1 MGADEFRRWYYLK
14 AELTT
19 FARELGLATGG
30 SKESVAD
37 RIARALCGDEPPRG
51 ETVDTVRGGGPQL
64 EGPVSRATVIPPGQ
78 RSSQVLREFFTAEVG
93 PSFRFDAA
101 MRDVVA
107 KGAGKTL
114 GDALDHW
121 WASRNRDEAPIG
133 PQFELNRFTR
143 EWWRTNP
150 GGSRD
155 ELRAAWLAYRNQP
168 SDLRRPS

>member
-1 MGADEFRRWYYLK
+1 MGADKFRRWYYLK
-14 AELTT
+14 AELKT

-30 SKESVAD
+30 SKESVAA
-37 RIARALCGDEPPRG
+37 RIARALGGDEPPRD
-51 ETVDTVRGGGPQL
+51 ETVRGGGPRL
-64 EGPVSRATVIPPGQ
+64 ERPVSRATVIPPGQ

-107 KGAGKTL
+107 NGAGKTL

-121 WASRNRDEAPIG
+121 WASRDRDEAPIG

-143 EWWRTNP
+143 EWWRANP

-168 SDLRRPS
+168 ADQRQAS